1 MKPMNCPHHTQI
13 FAAEP
18 KTYKDLP
25 LRFSENGVIYRDEQA
40 GELLGLSRV
49 RAITQ
54 DDGHAFV
61 TPEQVKQEI
70 KNIISII
77 KDFYK
82 SLDMLS
88 DGDYWVSLSLHDS
101 KSPEKYMISDD
112 GLFLEAE
119 KILEEIA
126 VEEKLPFKKIEGE
139 AAFYGPKLDFQFKDA
154 LGRE

>member
-1 MKPMNCPHHTQI
+1 MNCPHHTQI

-61 TPEQVKQEI
+61 TPTQIKQEI

-77 KDFYK
+77 KDFYT
-82 SLDMLS
+82 SLDMLN
-88 DGDYWVSLSLHDS
+88 DGDY
-101 KSPEKYMISDD
+101 
-112 GLFLEAE
+112 
-119 KILEEIA
+119 
-126 VEEKLPFKKIEGE
+126 
-139 AAFYGPKLDFQFKDA
+139 
-154 LGRE
+154 